1 MKLLAAQV
9 TVPVSGSL
17 EPIHQKQH
25 QCLHLS
31 ERLYSFPLS
40 HSTQNHLFF
49 FLCYFHVI
57 VTVCMH
63 VHCLSLTIITTKCE
77 AWSRSGCHSCVST
90 NTALLIREACWD
102 FLINIAIPT
111 CWSVRLSAMVLCY
124 LLICHFIY
132 TPPSFAFTPPK
143 TP

>member
-40 HSTQNHLFF
+40 HSTPHHLFF
-49 FLCYFHVI
+49 FPVLFSCYCDCLCA
-57 VTVCMH
+57 CA
-63 VHCLSLTIITTKCE
+63 LSEPEHYHHK
-77 AWSRSGCHSCVST
+77 V
-90 NTALLIREACWD
+90 
-102 FLINIAIPT
+102 
-111 CWSVRLSAMVLCY
+111 
-124 LLICHFIY
+124 
-132 TPPSFAFTPPK
+132 
-143 TP
+143 